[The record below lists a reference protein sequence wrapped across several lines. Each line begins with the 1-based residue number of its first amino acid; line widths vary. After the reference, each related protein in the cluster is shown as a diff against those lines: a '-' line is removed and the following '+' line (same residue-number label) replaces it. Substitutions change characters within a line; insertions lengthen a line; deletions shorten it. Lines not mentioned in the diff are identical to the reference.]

1 MRCVMDSRQ
10 TVTDLDLQTYDNQ
23 LGLKSSRTN
32 WHVMVVSSVNDAQPA
47 RRNLNTILPFSSDV
61 QTML

>member
-1 MRCVMDSRQ
+1 MGSRQ
-10 TVTDLDLQTYDNQ
+10 IVTNLDLQTYGNQ
-23 LGLKSSRTN
+23 LAMWLKSSRTN

-47 RRNLNTILPFSSDV
+47 RRNLNTILPFSSDM